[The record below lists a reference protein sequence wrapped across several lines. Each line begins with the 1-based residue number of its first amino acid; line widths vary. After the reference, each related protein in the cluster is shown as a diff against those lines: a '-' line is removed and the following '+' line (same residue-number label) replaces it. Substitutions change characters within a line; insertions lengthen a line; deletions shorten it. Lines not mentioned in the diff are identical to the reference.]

1 MATNSWP
8 RRAKPAPAAGEEI
21 VDRKKRKR
29 RLPKVVRKPEWSR
42 LLDATTSQRDRA
54 LIALMLYG
62 GLRVSEACA
71 LRVRDVDFE
80 GEQVHILHGK
90 GDKEAYVYVHSD
102 ALDEVRTLLTE
113 RGKPAPGDPVFRS
126 KKGGALSRAQ
136 AWRIVKAVG
145 EATGIGAFEND
156 AGDAD
161 NWLSP
166 HKMRH
171 SCATRML
178 ERGANLR
185 VVQDHMRHASIATT
199 EIYTHIANPEL
210 KRAAQDM

>member
-1 MATNSWP
+1 MPTSLWA
-8 RRAKPAPAAGEEI
+8 RRAKRATAGGEEI

-29 RLPKVVRKPEWSR
+29 RLPKVVRKPDWNR
-42 LLDATTSQRDRA
+42 LLDATTCQRDRA
-54 LIALMLYG
+54 LIAVMLYG

-71 LRVRDVDFE
+71 LRVRDIDFG

-90 GDKEAYVYVHSD
+90 GDKEAYVYVHVD
-102 ALDEVRTLLTE
+102 ALAEVQKLLEE
-113 RGKPAPGDPVFRS
+113 RGSVAPGDPVFRS
-126 KKGGALSRAQ
+126 KKGGPLSRAQ
-136 AWRIVKAVG
+136 AWRIVKAIG
-145 EATGIGAFEND
+145 EQTGIGAFENE
-156 AGDAD
+156 AGEAD